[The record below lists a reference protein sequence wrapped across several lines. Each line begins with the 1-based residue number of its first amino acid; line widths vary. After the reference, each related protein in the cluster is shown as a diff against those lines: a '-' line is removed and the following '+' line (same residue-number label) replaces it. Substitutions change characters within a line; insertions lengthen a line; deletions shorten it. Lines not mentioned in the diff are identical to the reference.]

1 MDIETIISTW
11 RLDGVSNKRMLF
23 IECPFVSH
31 NGNLLIFEHM
41 GFDIERHQFWCQEL
55 DKLLND
61 VKNNYQVLN
70 FDVILI
76 CISEKKFPEKE
87 IVISKAF
94 LSKFRDIIQEVETG
108 KLSRIPVV
116 GMNLNLSGKT
126 QAEQVKIFDG
136 LFIGGDTTD
145 EQIREMFRNLIDT
158 RS

>member
-1 MDIETIISTW
+1 MNIESRISKW

-23 IECPFVSH
+23 IECPPVSH
-31 NGNLLIFEHM
+31 NGNSLIFEYM

-61 VKNNYQVLN
+61 AKDNCQVVD

-76 CISEKKFPEKE
+76 CISENTPKEE
-87 IVISKAF
+87 IVISRAF
-94 LSKFRDIIQEVETG
+94 LSKFRDIIQNSGT
-108 KLSRIPVV
+108 RIPIV
-116 GMNLNLSGKT
+116 GMNLDISGKE
-126 QAEQVKIFDG
+126 QAEQAKIFDS

-145 EQIREMFRNLIDT
+145 KQIKELFRNLIEM